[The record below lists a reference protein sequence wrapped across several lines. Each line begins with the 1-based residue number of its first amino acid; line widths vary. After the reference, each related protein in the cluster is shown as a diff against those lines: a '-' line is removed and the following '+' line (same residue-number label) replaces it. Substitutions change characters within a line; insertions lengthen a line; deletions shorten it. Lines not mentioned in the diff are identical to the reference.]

1 MRNEFRVRN
10 ARSISIHKSNRRGIE
25 VSESSQLQ
33 SINATMARWRLL
45 QWCNDF
51 FRTYTRDYMRVIFRS
66 KYNDAFQVFVL
77 VLFVHVIVFV
87 SFSVHTVQLCEP
99 EKRVPDTPVTS
110 RFAICGH
117 DSIGKFWAE
126 IKIKMGRIVL
136 KRHVAQMFSSVNSL
150 WVKIDSTRVS
160 ETAFQ
165 FERKAHPL
173 RSRCIEFVSIR
184 PIECYL
190 YVRVYRAGIGT
201 NKSEI
206 GSLWRNVWLL
216 KRFDPLHSR
225 IEFAFN
231 RSTLSVDEED
241 GSLVSITSWNVS
253 RGVKQRPRGDALSLS
268 SYSRETIDFR
278 SIAVITAMSAT
289 QSQ

>member
-1 MRNEFRVRN
+1 MMRFKSSFLCSLFTSSCSFHFLCTLSSYANRKN
-10 ARSISIHKSNRRGIE
+10 AYRIRLSHLDSQFVATIRSGNFERR
-25 VSESSQLQ
+25 L
-33 SINATMARWRLL
+33 
-45 QWCNDF
+45 
-51 FRTYTRDYMRVIFRS
+51 
-66 KYNDAFQVFVL
+66 
-77 VLFVHVIVFV
+77 
-87 SFSVHTVQLCEP
+87 
-99 EKRVPDTPVTS
+99 
-110 RFAICGH
+110 
-117 DSIGKFWAE
+117 
-126 IKIKMGRIVL
+126 KIKMGRIVL
-136 KRHVAQMFSSVNSL
+136 KWKTARGANVFFGKFALS
-150 WVKIDSTRVS
+150 KIDSTRVS

>member
-1 MRNEFRVRN
+1 MTRFKSSFLCSLFTSSCSFHFLCTLSSYANRKN
-10 ARSISIHKSNRRGIE
+10 AYRIRLSHLDSQFVATIRSGNFERR
-25 VSESSQLQ
+25 L
-33 SINATMARWRLL
+33 
-45 QWCNDF
+45 
-51 FRTYTRDYMRVIFRS
+51 
-66 KYNDAFQVFVL
+66 
-77 VLFVHVIVFV
+77 
-87 SFSVHTVQLCEP
+87 
-99 EKRVPDTPVTS
+99 
-110 RFAICGH
+110 
-117 DSIGKFWAE
+117 
-126 IKIKMGRIVL
+126 KIKMGRIVL

-253 RGVKQRPRGDALSLS
+253 RGVKQSPAGGRAKLEL
-268 SYSRETIDFR
+268 
-278 SIAVITAMSAT
+278 V
-289 QSQ
+289 

>member
-1 MRNEFRVRN
+1 MMRFKSSFLCSLFTSSCSFHFLCTLSSYANRKN
-10 ARSISIHKSNRRGIE
+10 AYRICLSHLDSQFVATIRSGNFERR
-25 VSESSQLQ
+25 L
-33 SINATMARWRLL
+33 
-45 QWCNDF
+45 
-51 FRTYTRDYMRVIFRS
+51 
-66 KYNDAFQVFVL
+66 
-77 VLFVHVIVFV
+77 
-87 SFSVHTVQLCEP
+87 
-99 EKRVPDTPVTS
+99 
-110 RFAICGH
+110 
-117 DSIGKFWAE
+117 
-126 IKIKMGRIVL
+126 KIKMGRIVL

>member
-1 MRNEFRVRN
+1 MNFAFEMR
-10 ARSISIHKSNRRGIE
+10 ARYRYTSNKSNRRGIE

-150 WVKIDSTRVS
+150 WVK
-160 ETAFQ
+160 
-165 FERKAHPL
+165 
-173 RSRCIEFVSIR
+173 
-184 PIECYL
+184 
-190 YVRVYRAGIGT
+190 
-201 NKSEI
+201 
-206 GSLWRNVWLL
+206 
-216 KRFDPLHSR
+216 
-225 IEFAFN
+225 
-231 RSTLSVDEED
+231 
-241 GSLVSITSWNVS
+241 
-253 RGVKQRPRGDALSLS
+253 
-268 SYSRETIDFR
+268 
-278 SIAVITAMSAT
+278 
-289 QSQ
+289 